1 MGKMVKQKVQ
11 VKVLSGIHFRPAGKI
26 TEDALKYKAAIK
38 AVKGETEANLKSFL
52 NLLAACIKCG
62 DEIEIICDGTDE
74 EPALQNMLK
83 LFQDANLGQEEETK

>member
-1 MGKMVKQKVQ
+1 MVKQKVQ

-26 TEDALKYKAAIK
+26 TENALKYEAAIK
-38 AVKGETEANLKSFL
+38 AVKGDTEANLKSFL

-74 EPALQNMLK
+74 ETALQNIIK
-83 LFQDANLGQEEETK
+83 LFEDTNLGQEEDVK